1 MHDAGWDVLD
11 ESQTTFDDF
20 NWMLQKAAQEK
31 GTACARRLALH
42 YYCFI
47 IETSPLHE
55 MILNLLRC
63 IAGESYLPFPFI
75 HLNRKRKK
83 SDEWATIPP
92 SMPQKIREITTLAQG
107 LGETDLVGHLKYVF
121 DEKIRNAIAHSDYTL
136 TASEFRIRE
145 NGRANAIP
153 LQELDRKVN
162 FSFEF
167 TSGLLKAYK
176 NMKYALGHAKRFHR
190 WENYEVLELLMGDA
204 GVHGFKVHF
213 SNGSSST
220 FTRTHEGATAINMRF
235 RDGVGFMVGDLD
247 KLEPVWKVNGVP
259 DTDWDKLNQ
268 GSKSNG

>member
-167 TSGLLKAYK
+167 TSGLLT
-176 NMKYALGHAKRFHR
+176 G
-190 WENYEVLELLMGDA
+190 
-204 GVHGFKVHF
+204 
-213 SNGSSST
+213 
-220 FTRTHEGATAINMRF
+220 I
-235 RDGVGFMVGDLD
+235 
-247 KLEPVWKVNGVP
+247 
-259 DTDWDKLNQ
+259 
-268 GSKSNG
+268 